1 MWCLLSYTLS
11 FLPETYSMAGS
22 KRKLSVLFVTSEIFP
37 LIKTGGLADV
47 SAALPNALQA
57 LGVDIRVLVPGY
69 PDVLAAIKKKI
80 DIVTWKILGQ
90 EVHVFEATLP
100 QFEFPLIVAS
110 ADIFSRPG
118 NPYVDSNKNDW
129 PDNALRFGIL
139 AHIGARLSCHAN
151 GLGWQPDIVHCNDW
165 QTGLI
170 PALLHFEKN
179 THAASLMT
187 IHNLSFQGIFPSTFT
202 QILGLPEESFN
213 IEGVEYYNQL
223 SFLKAGI
230 YFADQLTTV
239 SASYAQEIQTRAFG
253 CGMHGL
259 LSQRQDVLKG
269 IVNGIDTKTWNPQQ
283 DIYLP
288 FRYGPD
294 SLQEK
299 LKNKAALQSR
309 IGLNISDGI
318 LFGIVSRLTAQKGL
332 DLVLEVAPR
341 IIKRGGQLAI
351 LGNGNI
357 DLQQQFLALAKT
369 NPRVVHIETGYDE
382 ALAHLIEAGADS
394 FLMPS
399 RFEPCGLN
407 QMYSMHYG
415 TPPIVRA
422 TGGLNDT
429 VSDANPRTIENGG
442 GTGFVFA
449 ESSVEDFWDAIQRA
463 FNVYGNKALW
473 QRLQQNGMNQD
484 FSWQRSAREYF
495 ALYRT
500 MLTPGSG

>member
-1 MWCLLSYTLS
+1 MV
-11 FLPETYSMAGS
+11 GS

-37 LIKTGGLADV
+37 LVKTGGLADV
-47 SAALPNALQA
+47 SIALPNALQA

-69 PDVLAAIKKKI
+69 PDVLAAIKTKI
-80 DIVTWKILGQ
+80 DIVTWRILGE
-90 EVHVFEATLP
+90 EVQVFSATLP
-100 QFEFPLIVAS
+100 QFAFPLIVAS
-110 ADIFSRPG
+110 AKIFNRPG
-118 NPYVDSNKNDW
+118 NPYVDSDKNDW

-139 AHIGARLSCHAN
+139 AHVGARLASSEQ
-151 GLGWQPDIVHCNDW
+151 GLDWRPDVVHCNDW
-165 QTGLI
+165 QAGLI
-170 PALLHFEKN
+170 PALLYFGEHP
-179 THAASLMT
+179 HAASLMT
-187 IHNLSFQGIFPSTFT
+187 IHNLSFQGIFPSAYTK
-202 QILGLPEESFN
+202 ILGLPEESFGV
-213 IEGVEYYNQL
+213 EGVEYYGQL

-259 LSQRQDVLKG
+259 LADRQDVLKG
-269 IVNGIDTKTWNPQQ
+269 IVNGIDTKTWDPQH
-283 DIYLP
+283 DIYLTH
-288 FRYGPD
+288 RYGPD

-299 LKNKAALQSR
+299 LKNKTALQSR
-309 IGLNISDGI
+309 LGLNISDGM
-318 LFGIVSRLTAQKGL
+318 LFGIVSRLTSQKGL

-357 DLQQQFLALAKT
+357 ELQQQFQALAKA
-369 NPRVVHIETGYDE
+369 NSRVVHIETGYDE
-382 ALAHLIEAGADS
+382 ALAHFIEAGADS

-407 QMYSMHYG
+407 QMYSMRYG

-442 GTGFVFA
+442 GTGFVFS
-449 ESSVEDFWDAIQRA
+449 ESTAEDFWDAIQRA
-463 FNVYGNKALW
+463 FTVYGNKTLW
-473 QRLQQNGMNQD
+473 RRLQQNGMNQD
-484 FSWQRSAREYF
+484 FSWQRSASEYL
-495 ALYRT
+495 ALYNTLVANR
-500 MLTPGSG
+500 